1 MIPIHQG
8 RRVRYGKDGEQ
19 IVEDFEGYYLT
30 VDEILEICIHY
41 AGEYRIDDPSDTDK
55 IWIEQKLKEL

>member
-1 MIPIHQG
+1 MIPINQG

-30 VDEILEICIHY
+30 VDEIITLCRDFKADQVE
-41 AGEYRIDDPSDTDK
+41 GFVSNDK
-55 IWIEQKLKEL
+55 SWIETKLKEL

>member
-30 VDEILEICIHY
+30 VEEIIDLCIAY
-41 AGEYRIDDPSDTDK
+41 KMERAGDSYFEDK
-55 IWIEQKLKEL
+55 VWIETKLKEL

>member
-30 VDEILEICIHY
+30 VEELEDLLRDFVHDLHDGY
-41 AGEYRIDDPSDTDK
+41 VSNDK
-55 IWIEQKLKEL
+55 AWIETKLKEL

>member
-30 VDEILEICIHY
+30 VDEMLLICRKWDV
-41 AGEYRIDDPSDTDK
+41 EDRINYPSETNK
-55 IWIEQKLKEL
+55 AWIEQKLKEL

>member
-30 VDEILEICIHY
+30 VEELERLLRDFVHDLHDGYI
-41 AGEYRIDDPSDTDK
+41 SNDK
-55 IWIEQKLKEL
+55 VWIKQKLKEL

>member
-19 IVEDFEGYYLT
+19 IVENFEGYYLT
-30 VDEILEICIHY
+30 VDEILEICILY
-41 AGEYRIDDPSDTDK
+41 AGENRIKIPPDTDK
-55 IWIEQKLKEL
+55 SWVEQKLKLL

>member
-30 VDEILEICIHY
+30 VEELAQILHDYVPDILNVDI
-41 AGEYRIDDPSDTDK
+41 SNNKT
-55 IWIEQKLKEL
+55 WIEQYLKEL

>member
-19 IVEDFEGYYLT
+19 IVEDFQGYYLT
-30 VDEILEICIHY
+30 TDEIIMLCREFE
-41 AGEYRIDDPSDTDK
+41 ADQRDGFVSSDK
-55 IWIEQKLKEL
+55 LWIETKLKEL

>member
-30 VDEILEICIHY
+30 IKEIINLCEQY
-41 AGEYRIDDPSDTDK
+41 SFGDRTDVLDHLNL

>member
-1 MIPIHQG
+1 MIPINQG

-30 VDEILEICIHY
+30 VDEIRNLCIAYHKEDQIEIPN
-41 AGEYRIDDPSDTDK
+41 DDTE
-55 IWIEQKLKEL
+55 WIETKLKEL